1 VTQAPRTR
9 IKVETLVSL
18 LGVNATFTLCL
29 FGGGRRVPRPEQFR
43 RWQRRVLLFDD
54 YVNRAYSPATLA
66 AKYRLSIP
74 AVKKILTSFQRQLQA
89 AESAKQRGNVL
100 GKPPQG

>member
-1 VTQAPRTR
+1 MTQAPRTR

-29 FGGGRRVPRPEQFR
+29 FGGGRRVPRPEQFQ
-43 RWQRRVLLFDD
+43 RWQRRVRLFDD
-54 YVNRAYSPATLA
+54 YVNRGYSPATLA

-74 AVKKILTSFQRQLQA
+74 AVKKIVTSFQRELQA
-89 AESAKQRGNVL
+89 AKRAKQRGNVL

>member
-1 VTQAPRTR
+1 MTQAPRTR

-29 FGGGRRVPRPEQFR
+29 FGGGRRVPRPEQFQ

-54 YVNRAYSPATLA
+54 WLNRGYSPATLA

-74 AVKKILTSFQRQLQA
+74 AVKKIVTSFQRQVQA
-89 AESAKQRGNVL
+89 AKRAQQRGNVL

>member
-1 VTQAPRTR
+1 MTQAPRTR
-9 IKVETLVSL
+9 LKVETLVSL
-18 LGVNATFTLCL
+18 LGVNATATLCL
-29 FGGGRRVPRPEQFR
+29 FGGGRRVPRPEQFQ
-43 RWQRRVLLFDD
+43 RWQRPVLLFDD
-54 YVNRAYSPATLA
+54 WLNRGYSPGALA

-74 AVKKILTSFQRQLQA
+74 AVRKIVTSLGRQLQA